1 MKRDRKE
8 QMEQWILRS
17 VDMSDPLVLQES
29 QDERLKFRKYQSV
42 KEYPQVIQDMIIFD
56 HPFNKFFLKE

>member
-29 QDERLKFRKYQSV
+29 QAERLKFRKFQSID
-42 KEYPQVIQDMIIFD
+42 EYPEVIQDMIIVD
-56 HPFNKFFLKE
+56 HPINKFLLKK

>member
-29 QDERLKFRKYQSV
+29 RAERLKLRKFQSI
-42 KEYPQVIQDMIIFD
+42 KEYPQVIQDMILID

>member
-29 QDERLKFRKYQSV
+29 QAERLKFRKFQSV
-42 KEYPQVIQDMIIFD
+42 KDYPQVIQDMIIFD
-56 HPFNKFFLKE
+56 HPFNKFLKK